1 MSKRARRLAKKNEL
15 RSVHDAIGASLGKSA
30 AAAKDAAA
38 AKEAPPKAGANR
50 DSINK

>member
-30 AAAKDAAA
+30 AAEKDAAA
-38 AKEAPPKAGANR
+38 TKEVPAKAGAKR
-50 DSINK
+50 ESFTK